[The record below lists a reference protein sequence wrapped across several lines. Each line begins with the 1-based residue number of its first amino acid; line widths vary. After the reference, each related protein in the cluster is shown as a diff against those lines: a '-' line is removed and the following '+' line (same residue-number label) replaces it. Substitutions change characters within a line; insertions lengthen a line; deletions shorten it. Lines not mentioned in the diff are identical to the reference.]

1 VALIAALAVSAVVW
15 NAKVDYTDSDSLGTL
30 LVAESLLRH
39 GTIDLAGYGPQV
51 SRARYGK
58 RIVTID
64 GATFYRFPL
73 GSSLLAIPW
82 VAAEN
87 ALGVSMLEGERAAQ
101 MRLSAVLAAAVFLL
115 GWQIARAYV
124 GDPAALV
131 IALLFSLGTPF
142 ASTLG
147 SALWSHDF
155 AVVLMMLAVRHLVR
169 HDTAELEKLSPG
181 SLALLL
187 FSAYLCRPTAS
198 VFAACVLGCVAL
210 ADRRTAATMAL
221 LLAGMLAAFSAFSW
235 LEFGSWLPSYYEPQR
250 LGFHPMLR
258 AAIETNLFG
267 PNRGIF
273 VYSPFLL
280 FSVIGLFWCG
290 RRLWANRMMIV
301 GGIFPVLHLLVISSL
316 PKWWAGGAFG
326 PRYMVDAIP
335 GLFLTS
341 AMVWREV
348 VNRPLRRWTKATLA
362 AGLALLGAFSIWV
375 NSYQAL
381 YNRYTRWW
389 NRFPGATP
397 NAVLDWRYPQLLFD
411 EVRFE
416 RAKHD
421 IETYKKAAALAEIDF
436 GRDVSFRDDARA
448 LFDGWSLPETD
459 RRWSEERAPRI
470 FVRLPSKAPGAGPYR
485 LRLRAASLGQQ
496 RVTLAWEGRDL
507 GEQRI
512 DLREFGWIEW
522 SVPAKALQLGRP
534 NELALS
540 LPDAR
545 RPSTSA
551 DPRLLAV
558 ALSSFA
564 VGE

>member
-1 VALIAALAVSAVVW
+1 
-15 NAKVDYTDSDSLGTL
+15 
-30 LVAESLLRH
+30 
-39 GTIDLAGYGPQV
+39 
-51 SRARYGK
+51 
-58 RIVTID
+58 
-64 GATFYRFPL
+64 
-73 GSSLLAIPW
+73 
-82 VAAEN
+82 
-87 ALGVSMLEGERAAQ
+87 
-101 MRLSAVLAAAVFLL
+101 
-115 GWQIARAYV
+115 
-124 GDPAALV
+124 
-131 IALLFSLGTPF
+131 
-142 ASTLG
+142 
-147 SALWSHDF
+147 
-155 AVVLMMLAVRHLVR
+155 
-169 HDTAELEKLSPG
+169 
-181 SLALLL
+181 
-187 FSAYLCRPTAS
+187 
-198 VFAACVLGCVAL
+198 
-210 ADRRTAATMAL
+210 
-221 LLAGMLAAFSAFSW
+221 
-235 LEFGSWLPSYYEPQR
+235 
-250 LGFHPMLR
+250 
-258 AAIETNLFG
+258 
-267 PNRGIF
+267 
-273 VYSPFLL
+273 
-280 FSVIGLFWCG
+280 
-290 RRLWANRMMIV
+290 
-301 GGIFPVLHLLVISSL
+301 
-316 PKWWAGGAFG
+316 
-326 PRYMVDAIP
+326 MVDAIP

-348 VNRPLRRWTKATLA
+348 MDRPPRRWTRATLA

-421 IETYKKAAALAEIDF
+421 VETYKKAAALAEIDF

-459 RRWSEERAPRI
+459 RRWSEGRAPRI